1 MDKQQFLEAIR
12 DGLNGLP
19 QSDIEKYLDYYSE
32 MIEDRMEDGASQEE
46 AVASMESVEEI
57 VRQILPDVSSTQTTE
72 EQESAGHSLRPWE
85 VVLLVLGSPLWLSL
99 ALAGFFLI
107 LAFYIILWSVVL
119 VFYAVDLVFAAAGV
133 SGIAAGITLP
143 FSGMHTQAVFLL
155 GIGLV
160 CAGIAILL
168 FFAFYKVTRG
178 MAVLSK
184 KIICRIRTLFQKRR
198 KAQ

>member
-57 VRQILPDVSSTQTTE
+57 VRQILPDVPGPQTTE

-85 VVLLVLGSPLWLSL
+85 VVLLVLGSPVWLSL

-107 LAFYIILWSVVL
+107 LAFYMILWSVVL

-133 SGIAAGITLP
+133 SGIAAGIMLP

-168 FFAFYKVTRG
+168 FFVFYKVTRG

-184 KIICRIRTLFQKRR
+184 KIICRIRTLFHKRR

>member
-1 MDKQQFLEAIR
+1 MVKQQFLEAIR

-32 MIEDRMEDGASQEE
+32 MIEDRMEDGASEEE
-46 AVASMESVEEI
+46 AVASMESVEDI
-57 VRQILPDVSSTQTTE
+57 VRQILPDAPSSQTTE

-85 VVLLVLGSPLWLSL
+85 VVLLVLGSPLWLPL

-119 VFYAVDLVFAAAGV
+119 VFYAADLVFAAAGV

-168 FFAFYKVTRG
+168 FFAFHKVTQG
-178 MAVLSK
+178 MAALSK
-184 KIICRIRTLFQKRR
+184 KVICRIRTLFHKRR